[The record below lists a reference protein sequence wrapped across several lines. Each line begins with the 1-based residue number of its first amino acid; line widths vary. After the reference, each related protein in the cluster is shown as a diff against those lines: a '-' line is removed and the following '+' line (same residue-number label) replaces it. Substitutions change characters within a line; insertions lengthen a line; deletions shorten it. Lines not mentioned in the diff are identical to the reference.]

1 MILNI
6 KGNLYINVVIFVFN
20 LEKYLKQTLLYVK
33 LKDFL
38 RAAYDFNL

>member
-1 MILNI
+1 MIVHLLLI
-6 KGNLYINVVIFVFN
+6 DIFN